1 MPDAEQIQLL
11 RSIRG
16 APATILLLLLL
27 RGSSLTNRELCQ
39 FTGYTDKTVSSAM
52 SLLDS
57 LALTQYNG
65 RTSGW
70 SLNAGQLSLPLIH
83 SLKQPVDKEI
93 GKIPICTTTATAN
106 RERSSEFSSRSS
118 RNAEI
123 DRKISDLLVEGG
135 IGPGSKMYLQLLA
148 ADLDLDTVRA
158 HVDYRVNHPNE
169 VSVGLLIRRLLDG
182 DPPPRRTT
190 IDYSDIIVH

>member
-1 MPDAEQIQLL
+1 M
-11 RSIRG
+11 
-16 APATILLLLLL
+16 
-27 RGSSLTNRELCQ
+27 
-39 FTGYTDKTVSSAM
+39 FTGYTDKTVTEAM

-65 RTSGW
+65 RTNGW

-83 SLKQPVDKEI
+83 SLEQPVDKEI

-106 RERSSEFSSRSS
+106 RERNSRPSSSSS

-135 IGPGSKMYLQLLA
+135 IGPGSKMYRQLLA